1 MARADIKAGRAYVE
15 LYVQKSAF
23 LRGMNEARKQLGQF
37 GDDILSIGRKMAV
50 AGGILAG
57 ALGAATARFI
67 SFGDQLDK
75 ASARTGIAA
84 SRLAALGFAAEQSG
98 TNLESVES
106 AIKRMQRVVTDAA
119 RGSRSA
125 ADALAMISLSSKQ
138 LEGLKPDEQFRGIAA
153 EIAKVEDPTRRA
165 AIAMQIFGKS
175 GTMLLPMLADLEA
188 LAKEAESLGIVP
200 LEKDVKAAAALGD
213 AFNRMKRTFFA
224 ALFEI
229 GAAIAPIA
237 RDVINFVT
245 VFVRGIQQMIR
256 ENRELIVSLVRVAI
270 EITAVTAAIVA
281 VGVAAKVAAVSLGL
295 LLSILAG
302 PRGMAW
308 AAAGIVAASV
318 AMQAFGDDTA
328 RTYGIITQLAQG
340 GQVIEAWEITVQ
352 QMRVIWLEFTSAIPN
367 AWNDMLRNLA
377 KSIASIHGFFG
388 YDAEGE
394 MKVIDQQFNETQ
406 RKILKDLEAAQ
417 AKLRQLQ
424 AAAVNSLQA
433 GGGSTQSQAGGMS
446 AGAGTLQAGG
456 QRQIGTFSA
465 AAFRAE
471 QGGTAYEI
479 KQQIDAIKRAT
490 DAIERGNVQNHADM
504 VDLAKAVRLSGVSF
518 G

>member
-23 LRGMNEARKQLGQF
+23 LRGMNEARKQLSEF

-50 AGGILAG
+50 AGGVLAG
-57 ALGAATARFI
+57 ALGGALVRFATYG
-67 SFGDQLDK
+67 SELQDV
-75 ASARTGIAA
+75 SARTGIAA
-84 SRLAALGFAAEQSG
+84 GALSELGYAADLSGSSLGAVESSIRKMQKAISDAGKGSQSAASALIDLG
-98 TNLESVES
+98 LSVED
-106 AIKRMQRVVTDAA
+106 IQRLSPDQQFQMIADRIASIPDATQQ
-119 RGSRSA
+119 A
-125 ADALAMISLSSKQ
+125 AAAM
-138 LEGLKPDEQFRGIAA
+138 R
-153 EIAKVEDPTRRA
+153 
-165 AIAMQIFGKS
+165 IFGKQ
-175 GTMLLPMLADLEA
+175 GTSLLPMIRDLSTLRQEA
-188 LAKEAESLGIVP
+188 REIGLVPTDES
-200 LEKDVKAAAALGD
+200 VKAADEMGD
-213 AFNRMKRTFFA
+213 AFDRARKTVLATFY
-224 ALFEI
+224 EI

-237 RDVINFVT
+237 RDITNFVT

-256 ENRELIVSLVRVAI
+256 DNRELIVSLVRVAI
-270 EITAVTAAIVA
+270 EVTAVTAAIVA

-318 AMQAFGDDTA
+318 AMQAFGDDVS
-328 RTYGIITQLAQG
+328 RTYGLITQLAQG
-340 GQVIEAWEITVQ
+340 GQIIKAWEITVQ
-352 QMRVIWLEFTSAIPN
+352 QMRIIWLEFTSAIPN
-367 AWNDMLRNLA
+367 AWNDMLRGLA

-394 MKVIDQQFNETQ
+394 MKLIDQQFNETQ

-417 AKLRQLQ
+417 SKLRQLQ

-433 GGGSTQSQAGGMS
+433 GGGSAQSQAGGMS
-446 AGAGTLQAGG
+446 AGAGMLQAGG
-456 QRQIGTFSA
+456 QRHIGTFSA

-504 VDLAKAVRLSGVSF
+504 IDLAKAVRLSGVSF